1 MNKKEISRLVE
12 DVCNRYELS
21 RVPAILDGL
30 KDAGFHY
37 ATRAGVTV
45 SVYDA
50 TVPPNKAEILAKADA
65 KVRRHR
71 RGLRD
76 GSYEPRRAP

>member
-12 DVCNRYELS
+12 DVTNTYDLS
-21 RVPAILDGL
+21 EVPPILDGL

-50 TVPPNKAEILAKADA
+50 TIRPPS
-65 KVRRHR
+65 RPFSPSR
-71 RGLRD
+71 
-76 GSYEPRRAP
+76 